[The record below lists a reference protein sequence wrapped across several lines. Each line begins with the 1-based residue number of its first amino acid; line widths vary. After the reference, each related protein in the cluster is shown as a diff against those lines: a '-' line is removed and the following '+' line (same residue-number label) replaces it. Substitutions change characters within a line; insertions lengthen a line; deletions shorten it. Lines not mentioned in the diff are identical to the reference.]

1 MYSGHFEKFKRNGLQ
16 DKFYVAAFIL
26 SVFGFTKEI
35 DKKTKRRVER
45 EYQIWKSSFINNFQ
59 QQRKITEQLKR
70 FDVDRNHPILSCYP
84 VLIEKMSKRKSPFT
98 SQENIT
104 DNQVVW
110 DYVTYNLRKFTIY
123 FKNHVKGLPKKCAC
137 YEQV

>member
-26 SVFGFTKEI
+26 SVFGFTKDI

-70 FDVDRNHPILSCYP
+70 FDVHNSRTEIILFYLVIPS
-84 VLIEKMSKRKSPFT
+84 
-98 SQENIT
+98 
-104 DNQVVW
+104 
-110 DYVTYNLRKFTIY
+110 
-123 FKNHVKGLPKKCAC
+123 
-137 YEQV
+137 